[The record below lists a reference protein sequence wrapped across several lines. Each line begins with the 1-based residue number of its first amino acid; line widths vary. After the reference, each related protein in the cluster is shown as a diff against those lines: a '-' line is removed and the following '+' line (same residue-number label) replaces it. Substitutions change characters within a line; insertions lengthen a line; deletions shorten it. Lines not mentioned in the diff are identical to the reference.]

1 MPFLAITA
9 FLMYA
14 NLIAAFRQ
22 VGKPGRGPLIG
33 GAHMLTCVAASIAFL
48 GGLELLQFGL
58 FGSIGGDA
66 YNWTPLAY
74 FVFGAMSLVLFGIK
88 FVSAARA
95 GQWSGNLR
103 FGLSL
108 WAVVAA
114 VYVCGTAVDHW
125 VFFRDGN
132 KSGSM
137 DVGFTG
143 EQMTCSGDQILVRL
157 TADTAVFRCPKSIR
171 LGRDYA
177 QPFVP
182 WPSYVQGESTK
193 LRANVDAVQ
202 KAAADAKGGVIHLP
216 ASVARYLS
224 QPPAES
230 N

>member
-14 NLIAAFRQ
+14 NIFAAIRQ
-22 VGKPGRGPLIG
+22 LGKPGKGPLIG
-33 GAHMLTCVAASIAFL
+33 GANMLTCLAASIAFL
-48 GGLELLQFGL
+48 GGTELIQFNL
-58 FGSIGGDA
+58 FGGIGGAA

-74 FVFGAMSLVLFGIK
+74 FVVGLLSLILFGIK

-95 GQWSGNLR
+95 GQSGGNLR

-108 WAVVAA
+108 WAVFAA
-114 VYVCGTAVDHW
+114 LYVCGTAIDHW
-125 VFFRDGN
+125 IFFRDVN
-132 KSGSM
+132 RSGSM

-157 TADTAVFRCPKSIR
+157 EANTAVYRCPKSIR

-182 WPSYVQGESTK
+182 WPSYVQGESAK
-193 LRANVDAVQ
+193 LKANVDAVQ
-202 KAAADAKGGVIHLP
+202 KAAAESKNGVVHLP
-216 ASVARYLS
+216 DSVTRYLS
-224 QPPAES
+224 QPTQDS